1 MDNFVKLGD
10 GRELGIAASYVAVLV
25 LMGVVLAFRVI
36 AVRRSQRIG
45 IGSGDNRLLER
56 RIRCH
61 GNFSEYAPFLI
72 AILILLPLLGAR
84 EWMIHAAGVL
94 GVTGRIL
101 HAIGLSQSAGTT
113 FGRLAGMIMTFSVM
127 SLGALTILVLAWR

>member
-1 MDNFVKLGD
+1 MESLVKLGQ
-10 GRELGIAASYVAVLV
+10 GRELGIAASYIAILIV
-25 LMGVVLAFRVI
+25 MGVVLAFRVI

-61 GNFSEYAPFLI
+61 GNFTEYAPFLI

-101 HAIGLSQSAGTT
+101 HAVGLGQSAGTT
-113 FGRLAGMIMTFSVM
+113 FGRLAGMILTFTVM
-127 SLGALTILVLAWR
+127 ILGAIAILVLAWR